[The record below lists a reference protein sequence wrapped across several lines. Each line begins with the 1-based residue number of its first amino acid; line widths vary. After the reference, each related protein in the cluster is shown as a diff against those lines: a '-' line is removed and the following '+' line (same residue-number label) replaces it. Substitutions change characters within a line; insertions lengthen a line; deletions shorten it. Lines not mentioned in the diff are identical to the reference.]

1 MNKTKFLKEAQE
13 KYKNAC
19 EKKFVAEM
27 NFIFSSELIL
37 RVWFDVNYDPNNKEG
52 DTGYRHRWCTVN
64 TLPCQADQ
72 DVIKRL
78 GEITSADGNDD
89 SVERDEAII
98 EYLRSIE
105 GETLHESAHG
115 HEFELNGKKYEI
127 VMWENCDHF
136 TLEQVCEYIGI

>member
-1 MNKTKFLKEAQE
+1 MNKTKFLKEARAM
-13 KYKNAC
+13 YKKAC

-27 NFIFSSELIL
+27 NFIFSPQLTL

-52 DTGYRHRWCTVN
+52 DTGYRHRWCTVD

-78 GEITSADGNDD
+78 GEITSADENDD

-105 GETLHESAHG
+105 GETLYESAHG

-136 TLEQVCEYIGI
+136 TLEQVCEYIGL